1 MNIVGRGKKV
11 NFEKF
16 KSKKNIFLFI
26 VLLLLVALRLG
37 LYLDADYF
45 ANFYGSYD
53 DGHYIHLAN
62 ELISGNW
69 LGDYNTT
76 TLSKGISYGLF
87 LAGSYKLH
95 LPYSLSFGL
104 LQIFA
109 AFLAAR
115 CFKPIVKSQ
124 IFLGSIFIFFMY
136 SPITF
141 LDEYSTR
148 IYRNALVVP
157 VAVIIIACTIGI
169 YLRRAESIKKFAL
182 WMSGLVVALPFF
194 WYLREDSIWILP
206 FVAGGLFFAMVQLI
220 MIQQKQQPVID
231 IKKRKIAKSF
241 ITKILPKIIICLL
254 PFIAILGTTKT
265 LTAINDQ
272 HYGVAMVNDRSDG
285 EFVTLMS
292 YLIRLDD
299 GTKLNQKNN
308 KIWITRQAVRKAEQV
323 SPTLKKMKV
332 NTNWIFTES
341 VWATEDKQVSGD
353 YFFWGFREALKQR
366 GYYNNNAEKTN
377 NLLKKI
383 NNELSEAYRE
393 QKITT
398 KKEFYLTKSGDG
410 KILKDFPGVFHLMGV
425 AIGENLDYGSYE
437 QGRNIL
443 YSSQKDRKL
452 AEKILDHSFSGR
464 WQSAESE
471 PISPPIALTGRI
483 ANRLIQMANLIKIPI
498 IIVSVLGLSLIILG
512 SIFSKKQQIFYRD
525 CLLIVVGLGLTYLV
539 FLFGVAWFCSFGETA
554 ELRQYFMR
562 VYTGTGVSIMQFI
575 TVFSGIHFAKLFK
588 QKKNYKI
595 SSLN

>member
-1 MNIVGRGKKV
+1 MNVVKQEKNFLFKKI
-11 NFEKF
+11 
-16 KSKKNIFLFI
+16 KSKKNIFFCI
-26 VLLLLVALRLG
+26 ILLLLVILRLG
-37 LYLDADYF
+37 LYVNADYF

-76 TLSKGISYGLF
+76 TLSKGVSYALF

-95 LPYSLSFGL
+95 LPYGLSFGL

-109 AFLAAR
+109 AFLAAQS
-115 CFKPIVKSQ
+115 FKPIVKNPL
-124 IFLGSIFIFFMY
+124 FLGGIFVFFMY

-157 VAVIIIACTIGI
+157 VAIIIIACTIGI

-182 WMSGLVVALPFF
+182 WMSGLVIALPFF

-206 FVAGGLFFAMVQLI
+206 FVAGGLFFAIVQLI
-220 MIQQKQQPVID
+220 MMQHKQQPIID
-231 IKKRKIAKSF
+231 IQQRKIAKPF
-241 ITKILPKIIICLL
+241 ITKNLPKILICML
-254 PFIAILGTTKT
+254 PFIAIFGTTKT
-265 LTAINDQ
+265 LAAINNQ

-292 YLIRLDD
+292 YFIRLDD
-299 GTKLNQKNN
+299 GTDLNQKNN
-308 KIWITRQAVRKAEQV
+308 KIWITRQAIKQAEKV
-323 SPTLKKMKV
+323 SPTLQKMKEH
-332 NTNWIFTES
+332 TDWIFTDS
-341 VWATEDKQVSGD
+341 VWATEDKQVAGD
-353 YFFWGFREALKQR
+353 YFFWGFRETLKQQ

-383 NNELSEAYRE
+383 NTELNDAYQE

-410 KILKDFPGVFHLMGV
+410 KILKDFPDVFHLMGV
-425 AIGENLDYGSYE
+425 AIGENFDYGTYE

-443 YSSQKDRKL
+443 YSSQKDRRI
-452 AEKILDHSFSGR
+452 AENILDRSFSGR
-464 WQSAESE
+464 WQSAEAE

-483 ANRLIQMANLIKIPI
+483 ANRLIQVANLIKIPVI
-498 IIVSVLGLSLIILG
+498 IISILGLFLMVLG
-512 SIFSKKQQIFYRD
+512 SIFSKEQQTFYRD
-525 CLLIVVGLGLTYLV
+525 SLLITVGLGLTYLV

-554 ELRQYFMR
+554 QLRQYFMR
-562 VYTGTGVSIMQFI
+562 VYTGVGVSIMQFI
-575 TVFSGIHFAKLFK
+575 AVFSSIHCAKLFK
-588 QKKNYKI
+588 PKKHNM
-595 SSLN
+595 SSQN

>member
-1 MNIVGRGKKV
+1 MNVVDWGKKV
-11 NFEKF
+11 SFEKF
-16 KSKKNIFLFI
+16 KSKKNLFFFI
-26 VLLLLVALRLG
+26 VLLLLVVLRLG
-37 LYLDADYF
+37 LYLNADYF
-45 ANFYGSYD
+45 ANLYGSYD
-53 DGHYIHLAN
+53 DGHYIHLAD

-69 LGDYNTT
+69 LGDYNAT
-76 TLSKGISYGLF
+76 TLSKGISYALF

-109 AFLAAR
+109 AFLAAQ

-124 IFLGSIFIFFMY
+124 LFFSGIFIFFLY

-141 LDEYSTR
+141 MDEYSTR

-169 YLRRAESIKKFAL
+169 YLRRDGSIKKFAL

-194 WYLREDSIWILP
+194 WYLREDSIWIFP
-206 FVAGGLFFAMVQLI
+206 FVAGGLFFAIVQLI
-220 MIQQKQQPVID
+220 LTQQKQQPVID
-231 IKKRKIAKSF
+231 VMRRKIAKSF
-241 ITKILPKIIICLL
+241 ITKILPKILVCAL
-254 PFIAILGTTKT
+254 PFISILVTTKI
-265 LTAINDQ
+265 LVAINDQ

-299 GTKLNQKNN
+299 GTDLNQKDN
-308 KIWITRQAVRKAEQV
+308 KIWITRQAVKKAEQV
-323 SPTLKKMKV
+323 SPTLQKMKV
-332 NTNWIFTES
+332 NTNWIFTDS
-341 VWATEDKQVSGD
+341 VWATADKQVSGD

-366 GYYNNNAEKTN
+366 GYYNNNAEQTD

-383 NNELSEAYRE
+383 NHELSEAYRE

-410 KILKDFPGVFHLMGV
+410 KIFKDFPGVFNLMGV

-443 YSSQKDRKL
+443 YSSKKDRKI

-471 PISPPIALTGRI
+471 PISPPIALTGRV
-483 ANRLIQMANLIKIPI
+483 ANRLILVANLIKIPI
-498 IIVSVLGLSLIILG
+498 IIISIFGLGLMVLG

-525 CLLIVVGLGLTYLV
+525 HLLITVGLGLTYIV

-554 ELRQYFMR
+554 QIRQYFMR
-562 VYTGTGVSIMQFI
+562 VYTGVGVSIMQFI
-575 TVFSGIHFAKLFK
+575 AVFSGLHFVKLFNR
-588 QKKNYKI
+588 KKIKK
-595 SSLN
+595 